1 MNFETRPHLNTR
13 PLSKVKILGMAKL
26 GIFAIHNST
35 NRRLNRRSER
45 YKAMKMGGP
54 RGELDGD
61 RPLLV
66 KGFLSL
72 ISESFE
78 IFEAVI
84 TLLEIRAGELV

>member
-1 MNFETRPHLNTR
+1 
-13 PLSKVKILGMAKL
+13 
-26 GIFAIHNST
+26 
-35 NRRLNRRSER
+35 
-45 YKAMKMGGP
+45 MKMGGP

-84 TLLEIRAGELV
+84 TLLEIRAGELVWTNVESWELTLKTHCYTS